1 MVMSINF
8 NPILM
13 KNLLL
18 LLGLT
23 GLVFT
28 SCSWDNNNGETK
40 RASES
45 KNHDSVAVVEDSI
58 KRMDQPTPE
67 DKDKGRQGK

>member
-1 MVMSINF
+1 
-8 NPILM
+8 M
-13 KNLLL
+13 KNLLIL
-18 LLGLT
+18 FAFA
-23 GLVFT
+23 GLVLA

-45 KNHDSVAVVEDSI
+45 KNHDSVAVVEDSV

-67 DKDKGRQGK
+67 DKDKGRQGR

>member
-1 MVMSINF
+1 
-8 NPILM
+8 M
-13 KNLLL
+13 KNLFILFAF
-18 LLGLT
+18 T
-23 GLVFT
+23 GLVLA

-45 KNHDSVAVVEDSI
+45 KNHDSVAVVEDSV

-67 DKDKGRQGK
+67 DKDKGRQGR